1 MTVFSIIIPSYNVE
15 QYIITAL
22 ESVYAQTFR
31 DFEVICV
38 DDCSTDRTVELI
50 KNADYPNLKLICN
63 DKHLG
68 PGESRNIAL
77 SYANGKYIACV
88 DADDVAGKSLLQSAY
103 DVLEFSNVAAVWTK
117 FNIFW
122 EGEGKITPMYTFPI
136 LQNRPE
142 GFLKLDNDNI
152 SDFPAYSWNKIF
164 RKDAVNQEIFWSHD
178 LLFEDVEFYYRY
190 YTQNPNIY
198 IIDKP
203 LYLYRR
209 RQNSIISNAVND
221 EFSYK
226 DLFFVTEN
234 IYHYLV
240 KQNLFE
246 KYKKALLKL
255 LINNIHEFDSLEY
268 LKKDLAKTV
277 NQTLEN
283 INFPK
288 DYEDLKQ
295 EIAPFIAKSLE

>member
-1 MTVFSIIIPSYNVE
+1 MPKFSIIIPAYNVE
-15 QYIITAL
+15 QYIITSL
-22 ESVYAQTFR
+22 ESVYAQTFK

-38 DDCSTDRTVELI
+38 DDGSTDRTVEFI
-50 KNADYPNLKLICN
+50 KKADYPNLRLICN

-77 SYANGKYIACV
+77 SRADGKYIVCV
-88 DADDVAGKSLLQSAY
+88 DADDVAGKTLLQSAY
-103 DVLEFSNVAAVWTK
+103 DILEFSNVSAVWTK

-122 EGEGKITPMYTFPI
+122 EEEGKITSMYTFPI
-136 LQNRPE
+136 LKNQPE
-142 GFLKLDNDNI
+142 GFLKLGNDNI

-164 RKDAVNQEIFWSHD
+164 RRELINNEIFWSHD

-209 RQNSIISNAVND
+209 RQKSIISNVVND
-221 EFSYK
+221 KFSYR
-226 DLFFVTEN
+226 DLFYVIEN

-246 KYKKALLKL
+246 QYKKALLRL
-255 LINNIHEFDSLEY
+255 LMNSIHEFDNLDY

-277 NQTLEN
+277 NQTLSN
-283 INFPK
+283 INFPMY
-288 DYEDLKQ
+288 YEDLKKDKDLY
-295 EIAPFIAKSLE
+295 ISLN